1 MGQLTSDPR
10 SIQLPGFVFKRRAV
24 SPKQNRLS
32 AEVMITART
41 ERDPANFD
49 RPRTTI
55 FGVCATMPT
64 LRPYGSDQVG
74 NAYSDGP
81 SEIMGKCG

>member
-1 MGQLTSDPR
+1 M
-10 SIQLPGFVFKRRAV
+10 
-24 SPKQNRLS
+24 
-32 AEVMITART
+32 VMITART

-49 RPRTTI
+49 LPRTTI

-81 SEIMGKCG
+81 SEIMGKCGKTEFAPHVFQSPRQELFKSLEEAWMRVA